1 LSVVP
6 PTRTFLMPL
15 TPYRP
20 DPSVHDAL
28 LAPDREVRSPWG
40 SFGEHLARAGADGRL
55 SRWQHHAERVLSSQ
69 GAGHA
74 VSGGTERA
82 FRFDPVPLV
91 LGHREWVD
99 LELGISQ
106 RTRLLERVLADLYGP
121 RRLVGSVIPPAIVV
135 GSSRYIRG
143 AVGTVV
149 ARWLTR
155 TAVDLA
161 QDASGRYVVLT
172 DHTDVPVGAGYA
184 LAYRAVSARLLADGL
199 RSMSV
204 IGTTP
209 WITDVRD
216 AIASVVGPGRGNRR
230 TVVLASGDS
239 PRLVDHSL
247 LATELGYHVAEDL
260 DLAVSGGR
268 VVLRSL
274 GGLEPIDGLLRCTTD
289 GASDPLEVPGS
300 TGGVAS
306 LLTMSRRNLIAVANP
321 IGSGLGSH
329 LALHAYLPQLC
340 QELLGEELLLPSV
353 ESLWCG
359 HDDQRSEV
367 LDDLSP
373 WVLHDVT
380 SPDDEHHVASAF
392 GDQLGEIEV
401 EAWRARINAEPHRYV
416 AQQKLVLGTT
426 PVAQDGFLRPGVA
439 ALRCFAVAGP
449 TGVSVM
455 PGGIGRVVDP
465 SLPVVTQSSL
475 IGKDVWVCGPGSPS
489 GSTRAY
495 RVDTAH
501 PTMPQIDL
509 HDSITIR
516 AAETMFWMGRN
527 AERADSIARLVSV
540 VLRRVEQDPWL
551 LDVGD
556 GTLVEV
562 LINLL
567 GSVGSGRLATHHS
580 DASSDEFLRFA
591 VVDALGH
598 QHGSLVDAIERLVNS
613 ARSVRQFLSTLTWQV
628 LSPLPIDVASAQ
640 ATIAKHTDGGEAF
653 GFGAGEALDRVM
665 MSLSAFGGLVNDS
678 LVRGPGWRF
687 LEIGRRLERALSVL
701 GLIELTLVELPDDAQ
716 QPAYEV
722 LLEACESLIAYRRR
736 YRSHVVVDTVW
747 AALVSDR
754 ENPRSVAFQLQELH
768 RLFGGLPDRA
778 SVAAERA
785 LVADAQRACE
795 STIQRTDDVVAQ
807 VLSIRSVL
815 LSIAD
820 DIPQMWFRTSEMR
833 LRRVRTGRRS

>member
-1 LSVVP
+1 
-6 PTRTFLMPL
+6 MPL

-20 DPSVHDAL
+20 DPNVHDAL
-28 LAPDREVRSPWG
+28 LASNRAVRSPWG

-55 SRWQHHAERVLSSQ
+55 ARWQHHAERVLISQ

-74 VSGGTERA
+74 MTGPGERE

-91 LGHREWVD
+91 LAHRDWKQ
-99 LELGISQ
+99 LEAGIVQ
-106 RTRLLERVLADLYGP
+106 RTRLLESVLADLYGP
-121 RRLVGSVIPPAIVV
+121 RHLIGNILPPAIVV

-143 AVGTVV
+143 AVGTAV

-161 QDASGRYVVLT
+161 QDANGRYVVLT
-172 DHTDVPVGAGYA
+172 DHTDVPTGAGYA

-199 RSMSV
+199 RSLAV

-216 AIASVVGPGRGNRR
+216 AIACVVGPGHGNRR

-247 LATELGYHVAEDL
+247 LANELGYHVAEDL

-274 GGLEPIDGLLRCTTD
+274 GGLEPIDGLLRCTPD
-289 GASDPLEVPGS
+289 GSSDPLEVPGS
-300 TGGVAS
+300 PGGVAS
-306 LLTMSRRNLIAVANP
+306 LLAMSRRQLIAVANP

-329 LALHAYLPQLC
+329 LALHTYLPRLC
-340 QELLGEELLLPSV
+340 RELLGEELLLPSV

-359 HDDQRSEV
+359 NDDERRAV
-367 LDDLSP
+367 LDDLTP

-380 SPDDEHHVASAF
+380 STDVEQHVASVF
-392 GDQLGEIEV
+392 GDQLNDAEV
-401 EAWRARINAEPHRYV
+401 DGWRTRIVAEPHRYV
-416 AQQKLVLGTT
+416 AQRKLVLGTT
-426 PVAQDGFLRPGVA
+426 PVEKDGFLRPGVA

-465 SLPVVTQSSL
+465 ALPIVTQSSVV
-475 IGKDVWVCGPGSPS
+475 GKDVWVCGPSS
-489 GSTRAY
+489 MSSSKRAY
-495 RVDTAH
+495 RIDSGR

-516 AAETMFWMGRN
+516 AAETLFWMGRN

-540 VLRRVEQDPWL
+540 VLRRAEQDPFL

-556 GTLVEV
+556 GALVEILV
-562 LINLL
+562 NLL
-567 GSVGSGRLATHHS
+567 GSMGSGRFTTNHS
-580 DASSDEFLRFA
+580 DASADDFLRTA
-591 VVDALGH
+591 VIDALGH
-598 QHGSLVDAIERLVNS
+598 EHGSLVDSIERLVKS

-628 LSPLPIDVASAQ
+628 LAPLPIDVASAL
-640 ATIAKHTDGGEAF
+640 ATIGKHGDERDAF
-653 GFGAGEALDRVM
+653 GFAAGEALDRVM
-665 MSLSAFGGLVNDS
+665 MSLNAFGGLVNDS

-687 LEIGRRLERALSVL
+687 LEVGRRIERALSVL
-701 GLIELTLVELPDDAQ
+701 GLIELTLVELPDEAQ

-747 AALVSDR
+747 MALVTDV
-754 ENPRSVAFQLQELH
+754 ENPRSVAFQLHELH
-768 RLFGGLPDRA
+768 RLVGGLPDRSIVA
-778 SVAAERA
+778 SERS
-785 LVADAQRACE
+785 LIADAQRACE
-795 STIQRTDDVVAQ
+795 FTIQQTDDVVAQ
-807 VLSIRSVL
+807 VLAIRSVV

-833 LRRVRTGRRS
+833 LRRVRSGRKS